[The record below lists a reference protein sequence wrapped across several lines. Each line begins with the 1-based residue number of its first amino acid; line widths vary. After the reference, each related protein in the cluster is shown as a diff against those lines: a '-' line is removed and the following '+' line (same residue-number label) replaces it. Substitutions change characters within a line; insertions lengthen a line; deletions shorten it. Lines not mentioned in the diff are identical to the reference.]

1 MVDWKDKAC
10 IVTGAC
16 SGIGLEFVKSLLD
29 RKAKCLM
36 ADLNFKVG
44 EEKETEFQKKYGP
57 NQVSYLRV
65 DVSSHQNFEAAFEKC
80 LELFG
85 QVDILVNSAGILGE
99 INWESQLQIN
109 LFGTIRGTKLALK
122 HMKKGGIVLNISSVH
137 GLQVRPTMPTY
148 SAGKSG
154 IITFTRSAGHPIE
167 YAETG
172 VKIVCLCPGA
182 VDTPLGDYKH
192 HIGITPAAKAHYDQ
206 RVRAQLLP
214 QLLPSEVSEAGI
226 EIMEKAESAS
236 VWFIHT
242 HGQKAF
248 EIPNELDT
256 MEKLLEYQP
265 QC

>member
-1 MVDWKDKAC
+1 MDEWKDKAC
-10 IVTGAC
+10 IVTGAS
-16 SGIGLEFVKSLLD
+16 SGIGLEFVKSLLA
-29 RKAKCLM
+29 RGAKCLM
-36 ADLNFKVG
+36 ADLNFQVG
-44 EEKETEFQKKYGP
+44 EEKEKEFQEKYGLK
-57 NQVSYLRV
+57 VAYMRV

-85 QVDILVNSAGILGE
+85 QVDVLVNSAGIIGE
-99 INWESQLQIN
+99 INWETQLQIN

-122 HMKKGGIVLNISSVH
+122 YMKKGGMVLNLSSVH

-154 IITFTRSAGHPIE
+154 IITFTRSIGHSIE
-167 YAETG
+167 YAEHG

-192 HIGITPAAKAHYDQ
+192 HIGITPVAKAHYDQ

-214 QLLPSEVSEAGI
+214 QLLPSEVSEAGL

-236 VWFIHT
+236 IWFIHT

-256 MEKLLEYQP
+256 VEKLLEYGP
-265 QC
+265 NL

>member
-1 MVDWKDKAC
+1 MDEWKDKAC
-10 IVTGAC
+10 IVTGAS
-16 SGIGLEFVKSLLD
+16 SGIGLEFVKSLLA
-29 RKAKCLM
+29 RGAKCLM
-36 ADLNFKVG
+36 ADLNYKVG
-44 EEKETEFQKKYGP
+44 EEKEKEFQEKYGLK
-57 NQVSYLRV
+57 VAYMRV

-85 QVDILVNSAGILGE
+85 QVDVLVNSAGIIGE
-99 INWESQLQIN
+99 INWETQLQIN

-122 HMKKGGIVLNISSVH
+122 YMKKGGMVLNLSSVH

-154 IITFTRSAGHPIE
+154 IITFTRSIGHSIE
-167 YAETG
+167 YAEHG

-192 HIGITPAAKAHYDQ
+192 HIGITPVAKAHYDQ

-214 QLLPSEVSEAGI
+214 QLLPSEVSEAGL

-236 VWFIHT
+236 IWFIHT

-256 MEKLLEYQP
+256 VEKLLEYGP
-265 QC
+265 NL

>member
-1 MVDWKDKAC
+1 MDEWKDKAC
-10 IVTGAC
+10 IVTGAS
-16 SGIGLEFVKSLLD
+16 SGIGLEFVKSLLA
-29 RKAKCLM
+29 RGAKCLM

-44 EEKETEFQKKYGP
+44 EEKEKEFQEKYGLK
-57 NQVSYLRV
+57 VAYMRV

-80 LELFG
+80 RKLFG
-85 QVDILVNSAGILGE
+85 QVDVLVNSAGIIGE
-99 INWESQLQIN
+99 INWETQLQIN

-122 HMKKGGIVLNISSVH
+122 YMKKGGMVLNLSSVH

-154 IITFTRSAGHPIE
+154 IITFTRSIGHSIE
-167 YAETG
+167 YAEHG

-192 HIGITPAAKAHYDQ
+192 HIGITPVAKAHYDQ

-214 QLLPSEVSEAGI
+214 QLLPSEVSEAGL

-236 VWFIHT
+236 IWFIHT

-256 MEKLLEYQP
+256 VEKLLEYGP
-265 QC
+265 NL

>member
-1 MVDWKDKAC
+1 MDEWKDKAC
-10 IVTGAC
+10 IVTGAS
-16 SGIGLEFVKSLLD
+16 SGIKLEFVKSLLA
-29 RKAKCLM
+29 KGAKCLM
-36 ADLNFKVG
+36 ADLNYKVG
-44 EEKETEFQKKYGP
+44 EEKEKEFQEKYGLK
-57 NQVSYLRV
+57 VAYMRV

-85 QVDILVNSAGILGE
+85 QVDVLVNSAGIIGE
-99 INWESQLQIN
+99 INWETQLQIN

-122 HMKKGGIVLNISSVH
+122 YMKKGGMVLNLSSVH

-154 IITFTRSAGHPIE
+154 IITFTRSIGHSIE
-167 YAETG
+167 YAEHG

-192 HIGITPAAKAHYDQ
+192 HIGITPVAKAHYDQ

-214 QLLPSEVSEAGI
+214 QLLPSEVSEAGL

-236 VWFIHT
+236 IWFIHT

-256 MEKLLEYQP
+256 VEKLLEYGP
-265 QC
+265 NL

>member
-1 MVDWKDKAC
+1 MDEWKDKAC
-10 IVTGAC
+10 IVTGAS
-16 SGIGLEFVKSLLD
+16 SGIGLEFVKSLLA
-29 RKAKCLM
+29 RGAKCLM
-36 ADLNFKVG
+36 ADLNYKVG
-44 EEKETEFQKKYGP
+44 EEKEKEFQEKYGLK
-57 NQVSYLRV
+57 VAYMRV

-85 QVDILVNSAGILGE
+85 QVDALVNSAGIIGE
-99 INWESQLQIN
+99 INWETQLQIN

-122 HMKKGGIVLNISSVH
+122 YMKKGGMVLNLSSVH

-154 IITFTRSAGHPIE
+154 IIKFTRSIGHSIE
-167 YAETG
+167 YAEHG

-192 HIGITPAAKAHYDQ
+192 HIGITPVAKAHYDQ

-214 QLLPSEVSEAGI
+214 QLLPSEVSEAGL

-256 MEKLLEYQP
+256 VEKLLEYGP
-265 QC
+265 NL

>member
-1 MVDWKDKAC
+1 MDEWKDKAC
-10 IVTGAC
+10 IVTGAS
-16 SGIGLEFVKSLLD
+16 SGIGLEFVKSLLA
-29 RKAKCLM
+29 RGAKCLM
-36 ADLNFKVG
+36 ADLNYKVG
-44 EEKETEFQKKYGP
+44 EEKEKEFQEKYDLK
-57 NQVSYLRV
+57 VAYMRV

-85 QVDILVNSAGILGE
+85 QVDVLVNSAGIIGE
-99 INWESQLQIN
+99 INWETQLQIN

-122 HMKKGGIVLNISSVH
+122 YMKKGGMVLNLSSVH

-154 IITFTRSAGHPIE
+154 IITFTRSVGHSIE
-167 YAETG
+167 YAEHG

-192 HIGITPAAKAHYDQ
+192 HIGITPVAKAHYDQ

-214 QLLPSEVSEAGI
+214 QLLPSEVSEAGL

-236 VWFIHT
+236 IWFIHT

-256 MEKLLEYQP
+256 VEKLLEYGP
-265 QC
+265 NL

>member
-1 MVDWKDKAC
+1 MDEWKDKAC
-10 IVTGAC
+10 IVTGAS
-16 SGIGLEFVKSLLD
+16 SGIGLEFVKSLLA
-29 RKAKCLM
+29 RGAKCLM

-44 EEKETEFQKKYGP
+44 EEKEKEFQEKYGLK
-57 NQVSYLRV
+57 VAYMRV

-85 QVDILVNSAGILGE
+85 QVDVLVNSAGIIGE
-99 INWESQLQIN
+99 INWETQLQIN

-122 HMKKGGIVLNISSVH
+122 YMKKGGMVLNLSSVH

-154 IITFTRSAGHPIE
+154 IITFTRSIGHSIE
-167 YAETG
+167 YAEHG

-192 HIGITPAAKAHYDQ
+192 HIGITPVAKAHYDQ

-214 QLLPSEVSEAGI
+214 QLLPSEVSEAGL

-236 VWFIHT
+236 IWFIHT

-256 MEKLLEYQP
+256 VEKLLEYGP
-265 QC
+265 NL

>member
-1 MVDWKDKAC
+1 MDEWKDKAC
-10 IVTGAC
+10 IVTGAS
-16 SGIGLEFVKSLLD
+16 SGIGLEFVKSLLA
-29 RKAKCLM
+29 RGAKCLM
-36 ADLNFKVG
+36 ADLNYKVG
-44 EEKETEFQKKYGP
+44 EEKEKEFQEKYGLK
-57 NQVSYLRV
+57 VAYMRV

-85 QVDILVNSAGILGE
+85 QVDVLVNSAGIIGE
-99 INWESQLQIN
+99 INWETQLQIN

-122 HMKKGGIVLNISSVH
+122 YMKKGGMVLNLSSVH

-154 IITFTRSAGHPIE
+154 IITFTRSIGHFIE
-167 YAETG
+167 YAEHG

-192 HIGITPAAKAHYDQ
+192 HIGITPVAKAHYDQ

-214 QLLPSEVSEAGI
+214 QLLPSEVSEAGL

-236 VWFIHT
+236 IWFIHT

-256 MEKLLEYQP
+256 VEKLLEYGP
-265 QC
+265 NL

>member
-1 MVDWKDKAC
+1 MDEWKDKAC
-10 IVTGAC
+10 IVTGAS
-16 SGIGLEFVKSLLD
+16 SGIGLEFVKSLLA
-29 RKAKCLM
+29 RGAKCLM
-36 ADLNFKVG
+36 ADLNYKVG
-44 EEKETEFQKKYGP
+44 EEKEKEFQEKYGLK
-57 NQVSYLRV
+57 VAYMRV
-65 DVSSHQNFEAAFEKC
+65 DVSSHQNFEATFEKC

-85 QVDILVNSAGILGE
+85 QVDALVNSAGIIGE
-99 INWESQLQIN
+99 INWETQLQIN

-122 HMKKGGIVLNISSVH
+122 YMKKGGMVLNLSSVH

-154 IITFTRSAGHPIE
+154 IITFTRSIGHSIE
-167 YAETG
+167 YAEHG

-192 HIGITPAAKAHYDQ
+192 HIGITPVAKAHYDQ

-214 QLLPSEVSEAGI
+214 QLLPSEVSEAGL

-236 VWFIHT
+236 IWFIHT

-256 MEKLLEYQP
+256 VEKLLEYGP
-265 QC
+265 NL

>member
-1 MVDWKDKAC
+1 MDEWKDKAC
-10 IVTGAC
+10 IVTGAS
-16 SGIGLEFVKSLLD
+16 SGIGLEFVKSLLA
-29 RKAKCLM
+29 RGAKCLM
-36 ADLNFKVG
+36 ADLNYKVG
-44 EEKETEFQKKYGP
+44 EEKEKEFQEKYGLK
-57 NQVSYLRV
+57 VAYMRV

-85 QVDILVNSAGILGE
+85 QVDALVNSAGIIGE
-99 INWESQLQIN
+99 INWETQLQIN

-122 HMKKGGIVLNISSVH
+122 YMKKGGMVLNLSSVH

-154 IITFTRSAGHPIE
+154 IITFTRSIGHSIE
-167 YAETG
+167 YAEHG

-192 HIGITPAAKAHYDQ
+192 HIGITPVAKAHYDQ

-214 QLLPSEVSEAGI
+214 QLLPSEVSEAGL

-236 VWFIHT
+236 IWFIHT

-256 MEKLLEYQP
+256 VEKLLEYGP
-265 QC
+265 NL

>member
-1 MVDWKDKAC
+1 MDEWKDKAC
-10 IVTGAC
+10 IVTGAS
-16 SGIGLEFVKSLLD
+16 SGIGLAFVKSLLA
-29 RKAKCLM
+29 KGAKCLM

-44 EEKETEFQKKYGP
+44 EEKEKEFQEKYGLK
-57 NQVSYLRV
+57 VAYMRV

-85 QVDILVNSAGILGE
+85 QVDVLVNSAGIIGE
-99 INWESQLQIN
+99 INWETQLQIN

-122 HMKKGGIVLNISSVH
+122 YMKKGGMVLNLSSVH

-154 IITFTRSAGHPIE
+154 IITFTRSIGHSIE
-167 YAETG
+167 YAEHG

-192 HIGITPAAKAHYDQ
+192 HIGITAVAKAHYDQ

-214 QLLPSEVSEAGI
+214 QLLPSEVSEAGL

-256 MEKLLEYQP
+256 VEKLLEYGP
-265 QC
+265 NL

>member
-1 MVDWKDKAC
+1 MDEWKDKAC
-10 IVTGAC
+10 IVTGAS
-16 SGIGLEFVKSLLD
+16 SGIGLEFVKSLLA
-29 RKAKCLM
+29 RGAKCLM

-44 EEKETEFQKKYGP
+44 EEEEKEFQEKYGLK
-57 NQVSYLRV
+57 VAYMRV

-85 QVDILVNSAGILGE
+85 QVDVLVNSAGIIGE
-99 INWESQLQIN
+99 INWETQLQIN

-122 HMKKGGIVLNISSVH
+122 YMKKGGMVLNLSSVH

-154 IITFTRSAGHPIE
+154 IITFTRSIGHSIE
-167 YAETG
+167 YAEHG

-192 HIGITPAAKAHYDQ
+192 HIGITPVAKAHYDQ

-214 QLLPSEVSEAGI
+214 QLLPSEVSEAGL

-236 VWFIHT
+236 IWFIHT

-256 MEKLLEYQP
+256 VEKLLEYGP
-265 QC
+265 NL